1 MADARTVDIQ
11 THTGELDGEPVYWR
25 EGPTPDDRSPVL
37 YVHGVP
43 TSSDD
48 WVPFLERTGGV
59 APDLPGFGRTSKR
72 GDLDYSIAGIDR
84 FVERFLADREIDRVR
99 LVVHDWGSAAL
110 AFAQRFPDRIDRLVI
125 INAVPL
131 LPGYRWHRTARLW
144 RTRGLGEFSMGMTSR
159 WTFKQ
164 ASREANVTPGPMP
177 DAFVRSV
184 HDHFDQGTQRAILRL
199 YRSADPEVLAAAGAR
214 LGDIAAPAL
223 VVWGHEDPYLP
234 PAFADAY
241 AAALPD
247 ARAHIVAGAGHWP
260 WYDVPDLIEEIV
272 AFLEAPGP
280 VRPGT

>member
-1 MADARTVDIQ
+1 VADARTVDIQ
-11 THTGELDGEPVYWR
+11 THTGELGGEPVYWR
-25 EGPTPDDRSPVL
+25 EGPTPGDRSPVL

-84 FVERFLADREIDRVR
+84 FVERFLAEREIDRVR

-110 AFAQRFPDRIDRLVI
+110 AFAQRLPERIDRLVI

-131 LPGYRWHRTARLW
+131 LPGYRWHRTARVW
-144 RTRGLGEFSMGMTSR
+144 RTRGLGELAMGMSSR
-159 WTFKQ
+159 WVLKQ
-164 ASREANVTPGPMP
+164 ALREANATAGTMP

-184 HDHFDQGTQRAILRL
+184 HAHFDQGTQRAILRL

-223 VVWGHEDPYLP
+223 VVWGKEDPYLP
-234 PAFADAY
+234 PAFADDF

-247 ARAHIVAGAGHWP
+247 ARAHVVAGAGHWP

-272 AFLEAPGP
+272 AFLDGPGP
-280 VRPGT
+280 TTAGP

>member
-1 MADARTVDIQ
+1 MADARTVDIR

-25 EGPTPDDRSPVL
+25 EGPTPGGCSPVL

-48 WVPFLERTGGV
+48 WVDFLERTGGV

-72 GDLDYSIAGIDR
+72 GDLDYSIAGIDD
-84 FVERFLADREIDRVR
+84 FVERFLAEREIDRVR

-110 AFAQRFPDRIDRLVI
+110 AFAQRFPQRIDRLVI

-131 LPGYRWHRTARLW
+131 LPGYRWHRIARVW
-144 RTRGLGEFSMGMTSR
+144 RTRGLGELSMGMTSR

-214 LGDIAAPAL
+214 LGDITAPAL
-223 VVWGHEDPYLP
+223 VVWGREDPYLP

-247 ARAHIVAGAGHWP
+247 ARAHIVNGAGHWP
-260 WYDVPDLIEEIV
+260 WFDVPDLIEEIV
-272 AFLEAPGP
+272 TFLEAPGP
-280 VRPGT
+280 ARPGA